1 MAAKWMPIRQF
12 VPSETRGILAR
23 VVDLHWPSTDVDQ
36 PVALETPAG
45 KVTVALGVGGGSSD
59 PVFWGRVEVEGLAA
73 VVPLGSLI
81 SLLEALA
88 EGHLRHRR
96 RFGLH
101 YGTVRGDVA
110 PWMLLPARRVRRWRA
125 VAAADDLRPTSAD
138 FLSPRPSRWMLL
150 SGGLFATAGAWGLW
164 LIMFGPI
171 TTPMPYW
178 AAWQLVL
185 LACVQPVL
193 FFANVFPNPLRL
205 LGPLHPKFMCF
216 LVGRSNSSLKWL
228 GGLLD
233 IARLT
238 PILLILVNIGPGAF

>member
-1 MAAKWMPIRQF
+1 MPIREI
-12 VPSETRGILAR
+12 VPSEARGILAR
-23 VVDLHWPSTDVDQ
+23 VVNLHLPSTDMDQ
-36 PVALETPAG
+36 RVAIETPAG
-45 KVTVALGVGGGSSD
+45 KVTVALGVGGESSD

-73 VVPLGSLI
+73 VVPSGGLI

-88 EGHLRHRR
+88 EGHLEHRR

-101 YGTVRGDVA
+101 YGIVRGDDVA
-110 PWMLLPARRVRRWRA
+110 PWILLPAGWVRRWRA
-125 VAAADDLRPTSAD
+125 VAVADDLRPTPAA
-138 FLSPRPSRWMLL
+138 FRSPRPSRWMLL

-164 LIMFGPI
+164 LITFGPI

-193 FFANVFPNPLRL
+193 FFANVFPNPWRL
-205 LGPLHPKFMCF
+205 LGPLHPKFMWF
-216 LVGRSNSSLKWL
+216 LMGRSNSGLKWL